1 MINNAMGILIASDS
15 EVHMNELTI
24 QRTSASLPFGG
35 RYRMI
40 DFALSNLVNSGISTI
55 GIVTRNNYNS
65 LMDHL
70 RMGRDWDLNRKNS
83 GLTLFPPFAF
93 NTLRDVF
100 KGKVDAIYS
109 LKGYIMSQKK
119 IDYVVLAN
127 TNIICNIDME
137 EVINEHIERGA
148 DITMLTTRTDEIN
161 PRKQVVTVDA
171 DGRVTDMRFAVIA
184 SKTKE
189 LVNTQVYVIDKNLL
203 LSLVENAY
211 ARGFADFEKDVLIK
225 QVGELKI
232 FAREITSYAAVI
244 DDIPGYYK
252 HSMALLDADTRKDLF
267 YGKGTIFTKVK
278 DSVPV
283 RYMSGAKVKNSLIA
297 DGCVIDGTVENSILF
312 RGVHIEKGAV
322 VKNSIIM
329 EKGTIGERASVVCT
343 ITDKNVVI
351 QPERRLAGYDSYPI
365 VIVKNKIV

>member
-137 EVINEHIERGA
+137 EVINEHIERRGHYDA
-148 DITMLTTRTDEIN
+148 YDPHRRNKPEKTGGYRRRGR
-161 PRKQVVTVDA
+161 PRYRYAFCGYSKQD
-171 DGRVTDMRFAVIA
+171 
-184 SKTKE
+184 
-189 LVNTQVYVIDKNLL
+189 
-203 LSLVENAY
+203 
-211 ARGFADFEKDVLIK
+211 
-225 QVGELKI
+225 
-232 FAREITSYAAVI
+232 
-244 DDIPGYYK
+244 
-252 HSMALLDADTRKDLF
+252 
-267 YGKGTIFTKVK
+267 
-278 DSVPV
+278 
-283 RYMSGAKVKNSLIA
+283 
-297 DGCVIDGTVENSILF
+297 
-312 RGVHIEKGAV
+312 
-322 VKNSIIM
+322 
-329 EKGTIGERASVVCT
+329 
-343 ITDKNVVI
+343 
-351 QPERRLAGYDSYPI
+351 
-365 VIVKNKIV
+365 